1 MRKDLTEV
9 ENITLDKVILKIID
23 AYVEAEFRY
32 IDLVYLESDQEGMS
46 KEELKEYILYLRELR
61 LFQLGMLSNVEVRK
75 NPLPWMEWLVSGTKH
90 DNFFEKKV
98 TDYTHGVKGEI
109 NYDKYKKLLVDRFQI
124 YLYLILQH

>member
-9 ENITLDKVILKIID
+9 ENITLDKVIVKIID
-23 AYVEAEFRY
+23 SYVEAEFRY

-98 TDYTHGVKGEI
+98 TDYTHGVEGEI
-109 NYDKYKKLLVDRFQI
+109 AYDKYKKLLVDRELKI
-124 YLYLILQH
+124 S